1 MYKFSLILLIFI
13 FLILSFTF
21 PSLFTE
27 LKSSI
32 PYLLGFVMFGM
43 GTSLQLRE
51 IKNILTEPKWLLT
64 TIILQFSIMPFLAFL
79 LVVIFDFPE
88 EIALGFIILGSCPG
102 GTASNVI
109 AYICKANLSLSIL
122 CTFVST
128 GLAVFFTPALIFLFA
143 DENIDIE
150 ILSLIKSTFF
160 IVFLP
165 VVCGILMKIFIRN
178 KEKTLLK
185 FFPLF
190 SEISIALIIGII
202 FSINIDSFSNLSWN
216 ILVAVA
222 LHNLIGLFL
231 GFLIASFFKFPMDVK
246 KTVAIEV
253 AMQNSGL
260 GMTLALMHFTKLVAL
275 PSALFSLWHNI
286 SASGLVYFWK
296 KK

>member
-1 MYKFSLILLIFI
+1 MQSYMEAISYFLQNNQI
-13 FLILSFTF
+13 FLYISGLS
-21 PSLFTE
+21 
-27 LKSSI
+27 
-32 PYLLGFVMFGM
+32 
-43 GTSLQLRE
+43 
-51 IKNILTEPKWLLT
+51 
-64 TIILQFSIMPFLAFL
+64 TIFFL
-79 LVVIFDFPE
+79 LSLVGLSWLIS
-88 EIALGFIILGSCPG
+88 IIPHD
-102 GTASNVI
+102 
-109 AYICKANLSLSIL
+109 Y
-122 CTFVST
+122 FVDKKR
-128 GLAVFFTPALIFLFA
+128 V
-143 DENIDIE
+143 
-150 ILSLIKSTFF
+150 SLIKMKNPLMWLLIMIIKNS
-160 IVFLP
+160 IGLILVL
-165 VVCGILMKIFIRN
+165 CGILMKIFIRN

>member
-1 MYKFSLILLIFI
+1 
-13 FLILSFTF
+13 
-21 PSLFTE
+21 
-27 LKSSI
+27 
-32 PYLLGFVMFGM
+32 MFGM
-43 GTSLQLRE
+43 GTSLQLKE

-64 TIILQFSIMPFLAFL
+64 AIILQFSIMPFLAFL
-79 LVVIFDFPE
+79 LVVIFDFPK

-128 GLAVFFTPALIFLFA
+128 ALAVFFTPALIFLFA

-202 FSINIDSFSNLSWN
+202 FSINIDSLSNLSWN

-231 GFLIASFFKFPMDVK
+231 GFLIASFLKFPMDVK

-260 GMTLALMHFTKLVAL
+260 GMSLALMHFTKLVAL